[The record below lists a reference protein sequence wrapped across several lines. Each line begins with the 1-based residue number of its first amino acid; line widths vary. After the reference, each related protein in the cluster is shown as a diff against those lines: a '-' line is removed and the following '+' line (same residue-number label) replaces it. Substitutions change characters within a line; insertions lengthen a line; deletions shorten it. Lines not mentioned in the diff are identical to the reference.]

1 MIDYDLGR
9 PAAWTRRGLE
19 SDEVD
24 ADLRD
29 EIRLARHAN
38 SEKAAPFGGG
48 LRRCLVTA
56 LRDL

>member
-9 PAAWTRRGLE
+9 SAAWTGRGRE

-29 EIRLARHAN
+29 VIRLARHAN

-48 LRRCLVTA
+48 L
-56 LRDL
+56 